1 MEPVTRRSFLAK
13 GSIGAAGAVAG
24 LAAGRTLM
32 NDGGAADAT
41 PASAAELEEF
51 GDQGLLLNVRDAAT
65 GEVELYVGEREVVL
79 TDRALVGHVLRAANR
94 ERS

>member
-13 GSIGAAGAVAG
+13 SSIGAAGAVAG
-24 LAAGRTLM
+24 LAAGRTLL
-32 NDGGAADAT
+32 NDGGVADAA
-41 PASAAELEEF
+41 PASAAELDEL
-51 GDQGLLLNVRDAAT
+51 GDQPVLLNVRDAQA

-94 ERS
+94 GRS